1 MILNL
6 FFFCL
11 VKNYWKL
18 SFALG
23 VNLKNLADFCKSE
36 AKSSFRLRKDGVS
49 LRNFLIGIKD
59 LRKWGKNVSSSHVKQ
74 EKIAESV
81 YEIKK

>member
-1 MILNL
+1 MN
-6 FFFCL
+6 C
-11 VKNYWKL
+11 WKL

-36 AKSSFRLRKDGVS
+36 AKSSFGLRKDGVY
-49 LRNFLIGIKD
+49 LRNVLVGIKE
-59 LRKWGKNVSSSHVKQ
+59 LRKWRKNVSSSHVKLK
-74 EKIAESV
+74 KIAESV